1 METADSFTP
10 NKVEHVQG
18 FPNARPRHSTLTSAR
33 RTEPTVYINYAA
45 GDRIAFP
52 AAGR

>member
-1 METADSFTP
+1 MSKASRP
-10 NKVEHVQG
+10 PG
-18 FPNARPRHSTLTSAR
+18 PRHSTLTSAG
-33 RTEPTVYINYAA
+33 RTGPTVYINYAA